1 MAAAGPNGGALL
13 RTGLSPGGNQPMG
26 IRLSGLRNIS
36 ARYNE
41 VRFVPYAGIGVGW
54 QFEAKSS

>member
-1 MAAAGPNGGALL
+1 
-13 RTGLSPGGNQPMG
+13 MG

-41 VRFVPYAGIGVGW
+41 VRFVPYAGIGLGW
-54 QFEAKSS
+54 QFEAKTSCVCLLALTD